1 MRLAANTRAF
11 FFLGWLSWW
20 AVAWAVVYVEYH
32 FRAKVWLTPYGFE
45 AWIAM
50 VAPLFAFACADQ
62 LVMKHYESVWERFT
76 NNALGPLVL
85 ENEAVDRLR
94 DDLRR
99 NLLLRW
105 FAPRKA
111 RSLQAQLSTAADWL
125 PALIAPQE
133 STALRFSEAVTN
145 LCCWLLIAGAFAVA
159 LAGATRES
167 VAIAIGMFG
176 LALVGLGFHAIK
188 IAARRQAVF
197 DYFAAWRASADEAA

>member
-11 FFLGWLSWW
+11 FFLGWVCWW
-20 AVAWAVVYVEYH
+20 AVAWALVYVEYH
-32 FRAKVWLTPYGFE
+32 FRARVWLTPYGFE

-62 LVMKHYESVWERFT
+62 LVMYHYERVWEQFT

-94 DDLRR
+94 VELRG

-111 RSLQAQLSTAADWL
+111 RSLQSQLTTAADWL
-125 PALIAPQE
+125 PALVAPQE
-133 STALRFSEAVTN
+133 STVLRFSEAGINTV
-145 LCCWLLIAGAFAVA
+145 CWLLICVAVVLLFAGTSKETVAVAVGLIAVA
-159 LAGATRES
+159 L
-167 VAIAIGMFG
+167 I
-176 LALVGLGFHAIK
+176 GLGFHAVK